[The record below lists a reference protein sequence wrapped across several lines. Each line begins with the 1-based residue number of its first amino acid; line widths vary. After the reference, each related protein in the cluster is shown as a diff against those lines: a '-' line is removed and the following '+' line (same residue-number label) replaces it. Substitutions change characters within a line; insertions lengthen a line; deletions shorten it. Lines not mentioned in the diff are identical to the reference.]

1 MKCLVKLALLTKA
14 KMQVYGYLPVDN
26 YSCVFAA
33 DILMDVWGLPYLHS
47 FMGAYKKKQPSGP
60 AML

>member
-1 MKCLVKLALLTKA
+1 MMKCLVKLALLTKA

-33 DILMDVWGLPYLHS
+33 DILMDV
-47 FMGAYKKKQPSGP
+47 
-60 AML
+60 

>member
-1 MKCLVKLALLTKA
+1 MRWNTFLLLKTLIIMMKCLVKLALLTKA

-33 DILMDVWGLPYLHS
+33 DILMDV
-47 FMGAYKKKQPSGP
+47 
-60 AML
+60 